1 MPPRSPPFR
10 ENNVLFLTWSL
21 PYGVTGGLS
30 EAVTYFVLIGA
41 PPVFFSSD
49 PPQMGQRS
57 KLIFTKGH
65 CATSILQNLST
76 GSFALKLSSN
86 NNGYTG
92 SRGSNKKRKRFS
104 LILFIKKCISI
115 LYTARSYIILQT
127 SFLPMLSDCYKLNRV
142 PSFRV
147 SPCCLQYQ
155 PPYQEIAISRLL
167 KVSYSVSRLYRT
179 WLSLFSLLL
188 FLLFIIYALSLSFII
203 RSCYRFNCQENR
215 SRFFT

>member
-1 MPPRSPPFR
+1 MNFRPRVWRDVF
-10 ENNVLFLTWSL
+10 
-21 PYGVTGGLS
+21 
-30 EAVTYFVLIGA
+30 EAATYFVYSCRHLSL
-41 PPVFFSSD
+41 SSPTD
-49 PPQMGQRS
+49 LLPLPQIGQRS
-57 KLIFTKGH
+57 KLSLTKGH
-65 CATSILQNLST
+65 CATSILQNL
-76 GSFALKLSSN
+76 FALKLSSN
-86 NNGYTG
+86 NN
-92 SRGSNKKRKRFS
+92 GSNKKRKRFS

-147 SPCCLQYQ
+147 SPCCLQCQ

-179 WLSLFSLLL
+179 WLSLFFLLL

-203 RSCYRFNCQENR
+203 RSCYRFICRENR
-215 SRFFT
+215 PRFFTWAWWARRARLGFKKPS

>member
-1 MPPRSPPFR
+1 MVF
-10 ENNVLFLTWSL
+10 
-21 PYGVTGGLS
+21 
-30 EAVTYFVLIGA
+30 EAATYFVYSCRHLSL
-41 PPVFFSSD
+41 SSPTD
-49 PPQMGQRS
+49 LLPLPQIGQRS
-57 KLIFTKGH
+57 KLSLTKGH
-65 CATSILQNLST
+65 CAISILQNLST

-179 WLSLFSLLL
+179 WLSLFFLLL

-203 RSCYRFNCQENR
+203 RSCYRFNCRENR
-215 SRFFT
+215 PRFFT